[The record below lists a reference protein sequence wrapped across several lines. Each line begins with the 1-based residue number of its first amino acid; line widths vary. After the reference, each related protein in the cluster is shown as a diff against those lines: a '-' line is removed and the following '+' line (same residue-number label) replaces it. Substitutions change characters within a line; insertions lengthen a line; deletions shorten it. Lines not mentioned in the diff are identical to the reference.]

1 MLSSTCGSPPSLI
14 RMASSRRKLIPLLLL
29 ALAALSVAACGS
41 DDESGQGTVPAGS
54 IALVGEQAIP
64 KEELDRLIEQ
74 TKSNYEAQE
83 QDFPAAGTPAYE
95 NLKSTLVRSLVQQA
109 QWEQAGA
116 DMGIKVTEEE
126 INSQLASLK
135 EQYFSGDEQKYQEEL
150 EKQGLTEEQLR
161 EQIESKLLSDK
172 IYSAVTKKATVTDAE
187 IKASYDKNKS
197 QYQQPE
203 SRQVRHILVKN
214 EALADEI
221 HTKLENGADF
231 AQLAKKYSEDTASK
245 AEGGKFEAFKG
256 KTVAPFDKFVFA
268 ADTGELSQP
277 IKTEFGWHVIEVLGD
292 VEPAS
297 VQPLDEVRET
307 IKGTLLQ
314 EEQNKV
320 LQDWVEETKT
330 KYEVV
335 YAPGYAPAATTTQ
348 GGATGSTT
356 S

>member
-1 MLSSTCGSPPSLI
+1 
-14 RMASSRRKLIPLLLL
+14 MASSRRKLIPLLLL
-29 ALAALSVAACGS
+29 AFVALLAAACGS
-41 DDESGQGTVPAGS
+41 DDESGQGSVPAGS
-54 IALVGEQAIP
+54 IALVGDRAIP

-74 TKSNYEAQE
+74 AKSNYEAQE

-95 NLKSTLVRSLVQQA
+95 DIKSTLVRSLVQQA

-116 DMGIKVTEEE
+116 AMGIEVTEDEV
-126 INSQLASLK
+126 NSQLASLK
-135 EQYFSGDEQKYQEEL
+135 EQYFNGDDEKYQEEL
-150 EKQGLTEEQLR
+150 EKQGLTEQQLR

-172 IYSAVTKKATVTDAE
+172 IYAAVTKKAGVTDAE
-187 IKASYDKNKS
+187 IKAYYDENKA
-197 QYQQPE
+197 QYEQPE

-221 HTKLENGADF
+221 HTKLENGGDF
-231 AQLAKKYSEDTASK
+231 AQLAKKHSEDTASK
-245 AEGGKFEAFKG
+245 AEGGEFEAFKG

-268 ADTGELSQP
+268 ADTGDLSNP

-307 IKGTLLQ
+307 IESTLLQ
-314 EEQNKV
+314 EKQNTA

-330 KYEVV
+330 KYRVV
-335 YAPGYAPAATTTQ
+335 YAPGYRPAATTTQ
-348 GGATGSTT
+348 GGATATTT

>member
-1 MLSSTCGSPPSLI
+1 
-14 RMASSRRKLIPLLLL
+14 MALL
-29 ALAALSVAACGS
+29 AAACGGS
-41 DDESGQGTVPAGS
+41 DDESGEGTVPAGS

-74 TKSNYEAQE
+74 TKDNYEAQE
-83 QDFPAAGTPAYE
+83 QEFPAAGTPAYE
-95 NLKSTLVRSLVQQA
+95 NIKSQLVRSLVQEA

-116 DMGIKVTEEE
+116 DMGIKVTEDEV
-126 INSQLASLK
+126 NSQLASLK
-135 EQYFSGDEQKYQEEL
+135 EQYFNGDEEKYQEEL

-161 EQIESKLLSDK
+161 QQIESKLLSDK
-172 IYSAVTKKATVTDAE
+172 IYAAVTKKATVTDAQV
-187 IKASYDKNKS
+187 KAYYDQNKA
-197 QYQQPE
+197 QYEQPE
-203 SRQVRHILVKN
+203 SRQVRHILVKK
-214 EALADEI
+214 EALANEI
-221 HTKLENGADF
+221 HAKLENGGDF
-231 AQLAKKYSEDTASK
+231 EKLAKQYSEDTASK

-277 IKTEFGWHVIEVLGD
+277 IKTEFGWHVIEVLSD

-297 VQPLDEVRET
+297 AQPLDEVSET
-307 IKGTLLQ
+307 IKSTLLQ
-314 EEQNKV
+314 EEQNKA
-320 LQDWVEETKT
+320 LQDWVAETKT

-335 YAPGYAPAATTTQ
+335 YAPGYTPAATTTQ